1 MSNEIIDI
9 IDKLGEQFGIAI
21 DWTSENVMPYVETI
35 FQKAVNYSAAST
47 IVWLC
52 VSALILALGVIMIV
66 VGIKN
71 QDEDDEFAMA
81 MCYFGSIA
89 LLIGIGITVGN
100 ILHLIKCYTL
110 PELVFLDAIKGVLS

>member
-21 DWTSENVMPYVETI
+21 DWTSENIIPYVETI
-35 FQKAVNYSAAST
+35 FQKAVNYSVSST

-52 VSALILALGVIMIV
+52 ISALIIALGVIMLV
-66 VGIKN
+66 VAFKN
-71 QDEDDEFAMA
+71 RNEDSEFAAA
-81 MCYFGSIA
+81 MLLFGTIF
-89 LLIGIGITVGN
+89 LLLGIGVAIGN

-110 PELVFLDAIKGVLS
+110 PELVFLDTIKEVIS